1 MISLIENVLSIVIFD
16 RNFLI
21 IDKVKTSQLRVKYQE
36 ILNSVWL
43 IHARFHDRAW
53 SLKQEDCLRGCSS
66 VSFSCICY
74 RRRFVIGQSSFH
86 VSCAINCPERFLF

>member
-1 MISLIENVLSIVIFD
+1 MISLTENVLSIVIFD

-21 IDKVKTSQLRVKYQE
+21 IDEVKKITTSSKYQE

-53 SLKQEDCLRGCSS
+53 SLKREDCLRGCSS

-86 VSCAINCPERFLF
+86 VSCAFNCPERFLF